1 MDDSTSFILQTTDGG
16 QDTQSDKDGKAEDPD
31 HDNGE
36 ANLDIQV
43 RVMCI
48 AFSTCR

>member
-1 MDDSTSFILQTTDGG
+1 MDNSTSFLLQTTDGG
-16 QDTQSDKDGKAEDPD
+16 LDTQSDRIGEAEDPD

-43 RVMCI
+43 RATCL
-48 AFSTCR
+48 AFSSGR

>member
-1 MDDSTSFILQTTDGG
+1 MDDSTTFTLQTTDGG
-16 QDTQSDKDGKAEDPD
+16 LDTQSDDNGEAQDPD

-43 RVMCI
+43 RSMCLD
-48 AFSTCR
+48 FTSSR